1 MKKNLVTITA
11 FIASLFLTTLALAQ
25 DSLEGAWQTTEV
37 MITGG
42 DDEGTNTDPEPSLLI
57 FTGTHYST
65 MRNIGSRPSTT
76 EGEPLT
82 DEQVIAAYR
91 SFRANTG
98 TYEASG
104 SKIMYHVMVAR
115 GPTFAGATPEVEYR
129 IEGDKLMTTSA
140 PNDEGVVT
148 HVTYT
153 RLE

>member
-1 MKKNLVTITA
+1 MKTKLVTITV
-11 FIASLFLTTLALAQ
+11 FLGGLFLAPFVQAQ
-25 DSLEGAWQTTEV
+25 GSLEGAWQTTEI

-42 DDEGTNTDPEPSLLI
+42 DNEGTNTEPEPSLLI

-65 MRNIGSRPSTT
+65 MRNVGSRPSNT

-98 TYEASG
+98 TYEASD

-115 GPTFAGATPEVEYR
+115 GPTFAGATPEVEYQ
-129 IEGDKLMTTSA
+129 IEGDKLMTTA
-140 PNDEGVVT
+140 TNDEGVVT

-153 RLE
+153 RLD

>member
-1 MKKNLVTITA
+1 MKTKLVTITV
-11 FIASLFLTTLALAQ
+11 FLGGLFLAPFVQAQ
-25 DSLEGAWQTTEV
+25 GSLEGAWQTTEI

-42 DDEGTNTDPEPSLLI
+42 DNEGTNTEPEPSLLI

-65 MRNIGSRPSTT
+65 MRNVGSRPSNT

-98 TYEASG
+98 TYEASD

-115 GPTFAGATPEVEYR
+115 GPTFAGATPEVEYQ
-129 IEGDKLMTTSA
+129 IEGDKLMTTA
-140 PNDEGVVT
+140 TNDEGVVT
-148 HVTYT
+148 LVTYT
-153 RLE
+153 RLD